1 MRVAVVGGTGTIGK
15 AIVEA
20 LEADNDIEEVISISR
35 NSKPV
40 GLDIEDPDSFTNF
53 FQNIGSLDALISATG
68 RVGGFGISLP
78 DLSDDDLQ
86 LTIQSK
92 LLGNVNLVRK
102 GLSVV
107 KEDGMFILTAGV
119 LFLTPSEGV
128 SHVALAGGAL
138 DGFVRG
144 AALDLTQKVNL
155 VHPPWIKET
164 CIQYGMPHEGLCT
177 ASECAQTYLNLL
189 KSGETGQVLQIKGY
203 EV

>member
-144 AALDLTQKVNL
+144 MVYSKT
-155 VHPPWIKET
+155 
-164 CIQYGMPHEGLCT
+164 
-177 ASECAQTYLNLL
+177 
-189 KSGETGQVLQIKGY
+189 
-203 EV
+203 